1 MYALRYSP
9 NIHNDIQRGWSAWMG
24 MRFASYLDLV
34 NTAAEI
40 SEYDYAEWAERRGL
54 DTDSEETAEAYV
66 DRLGWNTAIDPH
78 TNQVCCVHH
87 DGLSVYSISAETLA
101 EANDEGAA
109 LAAKLGASFGFGY
122 ATVGTVKV
130 AADLGGGWYVLEV
143 EDMTIEN

>member
-24 MRFASYLDLV
+24 MRFESYLDLV

-40 SEYDYAEWAERRGL
+40 SEYDYTEWAEKRGL
-54 DTDSEETAEAYV
+54 DTEDEATAEAYV
-66 DRLGWNTAIDPH
+66 DHLGWNTAIDPH

-87 DGLSVYSISAETLA
+87 DGLSVYELCSETLA

-109 LAAKLGASFGFGY
+109 LAAKLGASYGFGK

-130 AADLGGGWYVLEV
+130 AADLGNNWYVLEV
-143 EDMTIEN
+143 EDMTLED